1 MPTWTL
7 AFPAL
12 PGAAS
17 LLPLHQILTEGQ
29 RRVFS
34 APSQPYPIQPM
45 SESTLEK
52 HVFQAEIQQLLDLV
66 VHSLYTDKEIFLRE
80 LISNASD
87 AMEKLR
93 HIEAT
98 EKNIH
103 QPTLPMEIHITTDE
117 EAGTLTISDH
127 GIGMSHEELV
137 KNLGTIAHSGTKAFL
152 KAVKDGGGSPQNMIG
167 QFGVGFY
174 SAFMVA
180 DSVAVHTRSWHADS
194 PELVWTSDGKSGY
207 EIEDASGLDRGS
219 KLVLTLK
226 DDCKE
231 YATESRIKHLIE
243 RYSNF
248 VGFPILLNGTRVNE
262 VEALWLKNKS
272 EVTDEQYKAFYQFA
286 CKAWDEPQYRLHF
299 SADAPITINSLLF
312 APSENPE
319 RMGFTKAEP
328 AVALYSRKVL
338 IDAAPKDLL
347 PDWMRFMK
355 GVVDSA
361 DIPLNISRETMQD
374 SALIRK
380 LGGVISKRVIKMFE
394 KEAEAD
400 PEKYRAFYKKF
411 DRFFKEGVATDYAN
425 REALAKLLRF
435 ESSLTDGGAVCG
447 FTDYVSRM
455 KDGQESIYYLVGG
468 SRDQIETSPYLEA
481 FRSRGLEVIYF
492 VDAVDEY
499 VVDSLGTFDGK
510 KLVSIRHGGVELD
523 DVEQEG
529 EALSAE
535 QTTALCDFL
544 KNELGE
550 RVTSVSI
557 GKRLVDSPVI
567 ALVPSDG
574 MSPQMRQMMKAMDE
588 NFKDEVKVEMEI
600 NPRHPLV
607 KKLAEA
613 KDSNPEVAA
622 LVAGQL
628 LDNAL
633 ITAGLLED
641 ARDTVSRMN
650 RLMEKALG

>member
-1 MPTWTL
+1 
-7 AFPAL
+7 
-12 PGAAS
+12 
-17 LLPLHQILTEGQ
+17 
-29 RRVFS
+29 
-34 APSQPYPIQPM
+34 M
-45 SESTLEK
+45 SVTTPEK

-103 QPTLPMEIHITTDE
+103 QPTLPLEIHITTDE
-117 EAGTLTISDH
+117 EAKTLTIADF
-127 GIGMSHEELV
+127 GIGMSHDELV

-152 KAVKDGGGSPQNMIG
+152 KSVKEGGVTPANMIG

-174 SAFMVA
+174 SAFMVS
-180 DSVAVHTRSWHADS
+180 DKVDVHSRAWHADS

-207 EIEDASGLDRGS
+207 EIEETSGLDRGS
-219 KLVLTLK
+219 KLVLHLK
-226 DDCKE
+226 EDCAE
-231 YATESRIKHLIE
+231 YATETRIKHLIE
-243 RYSNF
+243 TYSNF
-248 VGFPILLNGTRVNE
+248 VGFPIILNGTRINE
-262 VEALWLKNKS
+262 VEALWLKNKNDI
-272 EVTDEQYKAFYQFA
+272 TDEQYKAFYQFA
-286 CKAWDEPQYRLHF
+286 CKSWDDPAYRLHF
-299 SADAPITINSLLF
+299 SADAPLAINSLVF

-319 RMGFTKAEP
+319 RMGFSKTECG
-328 AVALYSRKVL
+328 VALYSKKVL

-380 LGGVISKRVIKMFE
+380 LGSVISKRVIRMFE

-400 PEKYRAFYKKF
+400 PEKYRGFYRKF
-411 DRFFKEGVATDYAN
+411 DRFFKEGVATDYPN

-435 ESSLTDGGAVCG
+435 ESSLTEAGAVCG

-455 KDGQESIYYLVGG
+455 KDGQESIYYLVGP
-468 SRDQIETSPYLEA
+468 SRDQIESSPYIEA
-481 FRSRGLEVIYF
+481 FKARGLEVVYF
-492 VDAVDEY
+492 TDAVDEY
-499 VVDSLGTFDGK
+499 VVDSLSTFDGK
-510 KLVSIRHGGVELD
+510 KLTSIRHAGVEL
-523 DVEQEG
+523 E
-529 EALSAE
+529 E
-535 QTTALCDFL
+535 QTTEGESLTPEQTASLCDFL
-544 KNELGE
+544 KEELGD
-550 RVTSVSI
+550 RVTSVSS
-557 GKRLVDSPVI
+557 GKRLVENPVI
-567 ALVPSDG
+567 ALVPADG

-588 NFKDEVKVEMEI
+588 NFKDEVKVELEI

-607 KKLAEA
+607 RKLAEA
-613 KDSNPEVAA
+613 KDANPELAK
-622 LVAGQL
+622 LVSRQL

-633 ITAGLLED
+633 IAAGLLED

-650 RLMEKALG
+650 TLMEKAMGA